1 MNNKIYDLLK
11 WVAITCLPALK
22 IAIPP
27 LFEVWGWSYGNE
39 IGKTLDIVAV
49 LLATLLGVSTINYY
63 KAQNEIVD
71 KNVEAKG

>member
-1 MNNKIYDLLK
+1 MSDKIFDILK
-11 WVAITCLPALK
+11 WIAITCLPALK

-27 LFEVWGWSYGNE
+27 LFEVWGWSYGEE

-63 KAQNEIVD
+63 KEQAEEI
-71 KNVEAKG
+71 KL